1 MFPAPNLDPLG
12 IFVYSSITGLK
23 INNFQTSL
31 QRHVPVS
38 NFWRLKLFA
47 STETCKVPQTAA
59 LSCLSNQWRMFA
71 TCATVETD
79 LFPKLKF
86 YFQCNFSYKTK
97 TLKNILTLSDFF
109 FLIQQ
114 ATDIVLP
121 IQNVLF
127 ALENVERCTRRHAEK
142 GEIKDFGDSFI

>member
-97 TLKNILTLSDFF
+97 TLNTFRFF
-109 FLIQQ
+109 FSNSAGDRHCPANTKCPFCIGKCGTLHTQ
-114 ATDIVLP
+114 TCR
-121 IQNVLF
+121 
-127 ALENVERCTRRHAEK
+127 ER
-142 GEIKDFGDSFI
+142 